1 MHKVGARNPPNL
13 RDLRPAELLQQKQQL
28 THLRDLRADSVRL
41 CTFRANWGGVLMERF
56 YFHIRADGIFVPDEE
71 GMNLPDAEA
80 AAAELRASARDL
92 CSTHPSGFIEMTDAL
107 GKVLTQM
114 PARAVMH

>member
-1 MHKVGARNPPNL
+1 
-13 RDLRPAELLQQKQQL
+13 
-28 THLRDLRADSVRL
+28 
-41 CTFRANWGGVLMERF
+41 MERF

-71 GMNLPDAEA
+71 GMNLPDADADAEA